1 MDLQSNL
8 KLILKSNVQP
18 FQSISSFASPVL
30 LSLVVIPFSQI
41 LPFLN
46 QTLKSNLNFLI
57 KPFNRILLL
66 LNQTLPLSGL
76 YDI

>member
-30 LSLVVIPFSQI
+30 LSLVVIPF
-41 LPFLN
+41 N
-46 QTLKSNLNFLI
+46 QTLKSNLQFLI

-66 LNQTLPLSGL
+66 LNQTLPLSSL
-76 YDI
+76 YGI